1 MILERIRLEY
11 FVYCQLVF
19 CIFDKNLQTYHMYST
34 LKRRGNGREIH
45 VVFLLGINVWLIT
58 KVWEPT
64 SWVNSNKS
72 LVFLIFSKN

>member
-45 VVFLLGINVWLIT
+45 VVFLLGINV
-58 KVWEPT
+58 
-64 SWVNSNKS
+64 
-72 LVFLIFSKN
+72 